1 MRSSSG
7 DYTAPR
13 SPLFEEHGLGR
24 VPFDEVT
31 QHLRARGLAVRSGS
45 SVDATIIAAPFS
57 TKNATGTR
65 DPGMHQT
72 QKGGIQIAR
81 MEHVFTEMSTGT
93 QEENSL
99 IVPGGPLLAPLARFL
114 LLRLMPADKEEAWLK
129 HSVEEMGT
137 LEHFLPELYAREAEG
152 QHPAR

>member
-1 MRSSSG
+1 VRSSSG

-45 SVDATIIAAPFS
+45 SVDATIIAAPS
-57 TKNATGTR
+57 PRRTR
-65 DPGMHQT
+65 PHARPGDASDA
-72 QKGGIQIAR
+72 KGR
-81 MEHVFTEMSTGT
+81 YPNRPHEHVFTEMSTGT

-99 IVPGGPLLAPLARFL
+99 IVPGVRSSRPWP
-114 LLRLMPADKEEAWLK
+114 D
-129 HSVEEMGT
+129 SSC
-137 LEHFLPELYAREAEG
+137 
-152 QHPAR
+152 